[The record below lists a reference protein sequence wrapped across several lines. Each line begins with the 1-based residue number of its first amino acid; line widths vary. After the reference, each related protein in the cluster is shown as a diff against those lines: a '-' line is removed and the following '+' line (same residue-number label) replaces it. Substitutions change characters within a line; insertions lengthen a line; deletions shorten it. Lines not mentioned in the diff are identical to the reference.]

1 MTTASAKAAVLIS
14 GGGSNLQ
21 SIIDASIGGQI
32 DVEVAVVVSNVAG
45 VGGLARAESAGI
57 ATECIVN
64 GDFEDRESFDQ
75 ALIDVLDSYEP
86 DIVILAGFMRILSP
100 VFVNRFAG
108 RLLNIHPSLLPAYP
122 GLHTHQRVIDAGE
135 SIHGCTVHFVTE
147 ELDCGPAIIQ
157 GQVLLDADDTADTLA
172 ARVLAVEHKIYPIAA
187 DLVARGRVRF
197 DGTEITL
204 DGRPMV
210 EPVAYS
216 EDD

>member
-21 SIIDASIGGQI
+21 SIIDASLDGQI
-32 DVEVAVVVSNVAG
+32 GVDVAVVVSNVAG

-122 GLHTHQRVIDAGE
+122 GLRTHQRVIDAGE

-147 ELDCGPAIIQ
+147 ELDCGPSIIK
-157 GQVLLDADDTADTLA
+157 GQVLIDADDTADTLA

-204 DGRPMV
+204 DGKPMV

>member
-21 SIIDASIGGQI
+21 SIIDASLGGQI
-32 DVEVAVVVSNVAG
+32 DVDVAVVVSNVAG

-122 GLHTHQRVIDAGE
+122 GLRTHQRVIDAGE

-147 ELDCGPAIIQ
+147 ELDCGPSIIQ

-204 DGRPMV
+204 DGKPMV

>member
-1 MTTASAKAAVLIS
+1 LTIASAKAAILIS

-21 SIIDASIGGQI
+21 SIIDASLGGQI
-32 DVEVAVVVSNVAG
+32 NVDIAVVVSNVVDA
-45 VGGLARAESAGI
+45 GGLARAESAGI

-64 GDFEDRESFDQ
+64 GDFADRESFDR
-75 ALIDVLDSYEP
+75 ALIDVLDSYNP

-135 SIHGCTVHFVTE
+135 SFHGCTVHFVTE
-147 ELDCGPAIIQ
+147 ELDGGPSIIQ
-157 GQVLLDADDTADTLA
+157 GRVSVDADDTAETLA
-172 ARVLAVEHKIYPIAA
+172 ARVLVVEHKIYPIAA
-187 DLVARGRVRF
+187 DLLARGRVRF
-197 DGTEITL
+197 DGTESTL
-204 DGRPMV
+204 DGKPMV
-210 EPVAYS
+210 GPVAYR

>member
-21 SIIDASIGGQI
+21 SIIDASLGGQI
-32 DVEVAVVVSNVAG
+32 GVDVAVVVSNVAG

-147 ELDCGPAIIQ
+147 ELDCGPSIIK
-157 GQVLLDADDTADTLA
+157 GQVLIDADDTADTLA

-204 DGRPMV
+204 DGKPMV